1 MKTKTPPRQ
10 LACARCGTTFDCSLE
25 GGCWCA
31 KEPYRLP
38 ISDAATAEDCLCPA
52 CLRQAAADSPACI
65 VYEDVVAVRGA
76 ISNETAMIDLY
87 ALTSPN
93 VQKIFIMLEECGL
106 PYNTKLIDVWKAEQF
121 TPEFTKINPLQK
133 VPAIVDHDGPGGKP
147 YTVIE
152 SGAILMYLAEKTGKF
167 IPHDPVKRYD
177 TLQWLVVQVA
187 NLGPMSGQVVHFS
200 KFAGPGQ
207 DYANSR
213 YRTVLN
219 KLYDLYEDRLNGRA
233 YVTGD
238 EYTIADIA
246 AFPWL
251 RNVELLGIDISK
263 YPRIKAWIDTISAR
277 DAVKRAYAKIGAIK
291 SVRDTATEDDKDRYF
306 GRGKYART

>member
-1 MKTKTPPRQ
+1 
-10 LACARCGTTFDCSLE
+10 
-25 GGCWCA
+25 
-31 KEPYRLP
+31 
-38 ISDAATAEDCLCPA
+38 
-52 CLRQAAADSPACI
+52 
-65 VYEDVVAVRGA
+65 
-76 ISNETAMIDLY
+76 MIDLY

-93 VQKIFIMLEECGL
+93 VQKIFIMLEECEL
-106 PYNTKLIDVWKAEQF
+106 PYNTKLVDVWKAEQF

-167 IPHDPVKRYD
+167 IPHDPVARYD

-187 NLGPMSGQVVHFS
+187 NVGPMSGQVVHFT
-200 KFAGPGQ
+200 KFAGGGQ
-207 DYANSR
+207 DYAISR

-219 KLYDLYEDRLNGRA
+219 KLYDLYENRLNGRA
-233 YVTGD
+233 YVAGD
-238 EYTIADIA
+238 EYSIADIA

-263 YPRIKAWIDTISAR
+263 YPKIKAWTEVISAR

-291 SVRDTATEDDKDRYF
+291 SVRDNATDDDKDRYF
-306 GRGKYART
+306 GRGKYARV